1 MIFFD
6 KFITTIEKKLL
17 DIYKGNVFLL
27 ATYSISSEI
36 TKKKTK
42 LLKWEKKKLNNFLRL
57 KQLNFLS
64 TFNTFLNPFNFCL
77 SFAYAVECFSAKK

>member
-1 MIFFD
+1 MEILLTEMIFFD

-42 LLKWEKKKLNNFLRL
+42 LLKLEKKN
-57 KQLNFLS
+57 
-64 TFNTFLNPFNFCL
+64 
-77 SFAYAVECFSAKK
+77 